1 MCFILRLNLLY
12 FEIKYKFLELKIVDI
27 KNCDLLSQHFFFLWK
42 SLIKVNSSK
51 LNEISLQVAAQLVR
65 VGKVMEVLVEWRLG
79 MNGKWKIYFLE
90 LFWSFLYTRL
100 ATQILHICHVKWT
113 WKNAHKGQ
121 IIIMHALL
129 TQPNQLN
136 LMSILKFTCH

>member
-12 FEIKYKFLELKIVDI
+12 LEIKYKLLELKIMDI
-27 KNCDLLSQHFFFLWK
+27 KNCDLLSQLDSFFLFFSFPLK

-79 MNGKWKIYFLE
+79 MNGKWKIYSLK
-90 LFWSFLYTRL
+90 SFGPFCIQDL
-100 ATQILHICHVKWT
+100 Q
-113 WKNAHKGQ
+113 
-121 IIIMHALL
+121 
-129 TQPNQLN
+129 
-136 LMSILKFTCH
+136 LKFCIYVTSNELGRTHTKAKL